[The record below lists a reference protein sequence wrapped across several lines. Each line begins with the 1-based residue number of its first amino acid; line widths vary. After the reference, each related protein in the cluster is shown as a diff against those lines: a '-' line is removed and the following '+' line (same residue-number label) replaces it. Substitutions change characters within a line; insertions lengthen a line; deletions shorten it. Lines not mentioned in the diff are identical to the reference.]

1 MTQANAKPRQSA
13 REFAVGL
20 NMSLSPLLCRGLG

>member
-1 MTQANAKPRQSA
+1 MTQASATPCQSA

-20 NMSLSPLLCRGLG
+20 NISLSPLFLPRLR